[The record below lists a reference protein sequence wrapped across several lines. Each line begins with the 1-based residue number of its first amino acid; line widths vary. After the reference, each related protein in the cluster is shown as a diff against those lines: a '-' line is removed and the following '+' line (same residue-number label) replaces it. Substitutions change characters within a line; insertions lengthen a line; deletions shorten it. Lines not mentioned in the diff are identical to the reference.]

1 MCLVVKGF
9 PSGSVVKN
17 LAAVQEPQETWV
29 QSLDQEDSLAEDV
42 ATHFSIP
49 AWRTP
54 WTEEPG
60 GPQPIGSQRVRHDR
74 SDLAYTKLGAEEAIK
89 PEMPQSTDK
98 QKSAF
103 SRQTIRKKIA

>member
-1 MCLVVKGF
+1 M
-9 PSGSVVKN
+9 
-17 LAAVQEPQETWV
+17 
-29 QSLDQEDSLAEDV
+29 
-42 ATHFSIP
+42 ATHSSILP
-49 AWRTP
+49 GESP
-54 WTEEPG
+54 KTEEPG